1 MILADKI
8 IQLRKKQGWS
18 QEELAERLDVSRQSV
33 SKWEGA
39 QSTPDLN
46 KILAMA
52 EIFGV
57 STDYLLR
64 EDLEEETPSLSP
76 REETGTGEKYRVS
89 MEEAGDYLAATEKVA
104 GKIAGGVALCIL
116 SPILAILLAAAG
128 EAGRIPLT
136 GDQGGILGAVVLLLM
151 IAAAVII
158 FVWCGGQRSRFE
170 NLSKLPLETAYGVT
184 GMVRQRKQDEQAAH
198 LAAMAIGIGLCVVSA
213 VPVMVC
219 AMLRE
224 EDELLMA
231 AGTAVL
237 LALVAAGVFCIV
249 RTSVRWGGYQTLLEE
264 GDYSREEKALGDKLG
279 VYWCVITA
287 VYLAVSFLT
296 NRWELTWV
304 VWPVAGVLS
313 PLVKYLLR
321 RGGE

>member
-52 EIFGV
+52 ELFGV

-64 EDLEEETPSLSP
+64 DDMEEAPSLP
-76 REETGTGEKYRVS
+76 PQEEADAGEKYRVS
-89 MEEAGDYLAATEKVA
+89 MEEAVDYLAATEKVA

-116 SPILAILLAAAG
+116 SPILTILLAAAG

-136 GDQGGILGAVVLLLM
+136 EDQGGILGAALLLLM
-151 IAAAVII
+151 IAIAVII

-184 GMVRQRKQDEQAAH
+184 GMVRQRKQD
-198 LAAMAIGIGLCVVSA
+198 G
-213 VPVMVC
+213 
-219 AMLRE
+219 
-224 EDELLMA
+224 D
-231 AGTAVL
+231 
-237 LALVAAGVFCIV
+237 VF
-249 RTSVRWGGYQTLLEE
+249 
-264 GDYSREEKALGDKLG
+264 
-279 VYWCVITA
+279 
-287 VYLAVSFLT
+287 
-296 NRWELTWV
+296 
-304 VWPVAGVLS
+304 
-313 PLVKYLLR
+313 
-321 RGGE
+321 

>member
-52 EIFGV
+52 ELFGV

-64 EDLEEETPSLSP
+64 EDLEEAPSLP
-76 REETGTGEKYRVS
+76 LQEEADAGEKYRVS
-89 MEEAGDYLAATEKVA
+89 MEEAGDYLAATERVA

-116 SPILAILLAAAG
+116 SPILSILLSVAG
-128 EAGRIPLT
+128 ETGRAPFT
-136 GDQGGILGAVVLLLM
+136 EDQGGILGMAVLLLM

-198 LAAMAIGIGLCVVSA
+198 IAAMAIGIGLCVVSA
-213 VPVMVC
+213 VPVLVC

-249 RTSVRWGGYQTLLEE
+249 RTSVRWGAFETLLEE
-264 GDYSREEKALGDKLG
+264 GDYSREEKALGDKIG
-279 VYWCVITA
+279 AYWAVITA

-296 NRWELTWV
+296 SRWELTWII
-304 VWPVAGVLS
+304 WPVAGCLS

-321 RGGE
+321 RGRE

>member
-18 QEELAERLDVSRQSV
+18 QEELAEQLDVSRQSV

-52 EIFGV
+52 ELFGV

-64 EDLEEETPSLSP
+64 DDMEEAPSLP
-76 REETGTGEKYRVS
+76 PQEEADAGEKYRVS
-89 MEEAGDYLAATEKVA
+89 MEEAGDYLAATERVA
-104 GKIAGGVALCIL
+104 GKIAAGVALCIM

-128 EAGRIPLT
+128 ETGQIPLT
-136 GDQGGILGAVVLLLM
+136 EDQGGIIGVVVLLLM
-151 IAAAVII
+151 IAIAVII

-198 LAAMAIGIGLCVVSA
+198 IAAMAIGIGLCVVSA
-213 VPVMVC
+213 VPVLVC
-219 AMLRE
+219 ALLRE
-224 EDELLMA
+224 EDEMLMA

-237 LALVAAGVFCIV
+237 LVLVAAGVFCIV

-264 GDYSREEKALGDKLG
+264 GDYSREEKALGDKIG
-279 VYWCVITA
+279 AYWAVVTA
-287 VYLAVSFLT
+287 GYLAISFLT
-296 NRWELTWV
+296 GRWELTWI
-304 VWPVAGVLS
+304 VWPVAGCLS
-313 PLVKYLLR
+313 PLVRYLLR
-321 RGGE
+321 RNME

>member
-52 EIFGV
+52 ELFGV

-64 EDLEEETPSLSP
+64 DDMEEAPSLP
-76 REETGTGEKYRVS
+76 PQEEADAGEKYRVS
-89 MEEAGDYLAATEKVA
+89 MEEAGDYLAATERVA
-104 GKIAGGVALCIL
+104 GKIAAGVALCIL

-128 EAGRIPLT
+128 ETGQIPLT
-136 GDQGGILGAVVLLLM
+136 EDQGGIIGVVVLLLM
-151 IAAAVII
+151 IAIAVII

-198 LAAMAIGIGLCVVSA
+198 IAAMAIGIGLCVVSA
-213 VPVMVC
+213 VPVLVC
-219 AMLRE
+219 ALLRE
-224 EDELLMA
+224 EDEMLMA

-237 LALVAAGVFCIV
+237 LVLVAAGVFCIV

-264 GDYSREEKALGDKLG
+264 GDYSREEKALGDKIG

-287 VYLAVSFLT
+287 AYLAVSFLT
-296 NRWELTWV
+296 NRWDLTWII
-304 VWPVAGVLS
+304 WPVAGALS
-313 PLVKYLLR
+313 PMVRYLLR
-321 RGGE
+321 RGME

>member
-18 QEELAERLDVSRQSV
+18 QEELAEQLDVSRQSV

-52 EIFGV
+52 ELFGV

-64 EDLEEETPSLSP
+64 DDMEEAPSLP
-76 REETGTGEKYRVS
+76 PQEEADAGEKYRVS
-89 MEEAGDYLAATEKVA
+89 MEEAGVYLAATERVA
-104 GKIAGGVALCIL
+104 GKIAAGVALCIM

-128 EAGRIPLT
+128 ETGQIPLT
-136 GDQGGILGAVVLLLM
+136 EDQGGIIGVVVLLLM
-151 IAAAVII
+151 IAIAVII

-198 LAAMAIGIGLCVVSA
+198 IAAMAIGIGLCVVSA
-213 VPVMVC
+213 VPVLVC
-219 AMLRE
+219 ALLRE
-224 EDELLMA
+224 EDEMLMA

-237 LALVAAGVFCIV
+237 LVLVAAGVFCIV

-264 GDYSREEKALGDKLG
+264 GDYSREEKALGDKIG
-279 VYWCVITA
+279 AYWAVVTA
-287 VYLAVSFLT
+287 GYLAISFLT
-296 NRWELTWV
+296 GRWELTWI
-304 VWPVAGVLS
+304 VWPVAGCLS
-313 PLVKYLLR
+313 PLVRYLLR
-321 RGGE
+321 RNME

>member
-52 EIFGV
+52 DLFGV

-64 EDLEEETPSLSP
+64 EDLEEAPSLP
-76 REETGTGEKYRVS
+76 LKEEADAGEKYRVS
-89 MEEAGDYLAATEKVA
+89 MEEAVDYLAATEKVA

-116 SPILAILLAAAG
+116 SPILTILLAAAG

-136 GDQGGILGAVVLLLM
+136 EDQGGILGAALLLLM

-198 LAAMAIGIGLCVVSA
+198 IAAMAVGIGLCVVSA
-213 VPVMVC
+213 APVMVC
-219 AMLRE
+219 AFLRE

-249 RTSVRWGGYQTLLEE
+249 KTSVRWGGYQTLLEE
-264 GDYSREEKALGDKLG
+264 GDYSREEKALGDKIG
-279 VYWCVITA
+279 VYWAVITA

-296 NRWELTWV
+296 NRWELTWII
-304 VWPVAGVLS
+304 WPVAGVLS
-313 PLVKYLLR
+313 PLVKYLIR

>member
-52 EIFGV
+52 DLFGV

-64 EDLEEETPSLSP
+64 EDLEEAPSLP
-76 REETGTGEKYRVS
+76 LQEEADAGEKYRVS
-89 MEEAGDYLAATEKVA
+89 MEEAVDYLAATEKVA

-116 SPILAILLAAAG
+116 SPILTILLAAAG

-136 GDQGGILGAVVLLLM
+136 EDQGGILGAALLLLM

-198 LAAMAIGIGLCVVSA
+198 IAAMAVGIGLCVVSA
-213 VPVMVC
+213 APVLVC
-219 AMLRE
+219 AFLRE

-249 RTSVRWGGYQTLLEE
+249 KTSVRWGGYQTLLEE
-264 GDYSREEKALGDKLG
+264 GDYSREEKALGDKIG
-279 VYWCVITA
+279 VYWAVITA

-296 NRWELTWV
+296 NRWELTWII
-304 VWPVAGVLS
+304 WPVAGVLS
-313 PLVKYLLR
+313 PLVKYLIR